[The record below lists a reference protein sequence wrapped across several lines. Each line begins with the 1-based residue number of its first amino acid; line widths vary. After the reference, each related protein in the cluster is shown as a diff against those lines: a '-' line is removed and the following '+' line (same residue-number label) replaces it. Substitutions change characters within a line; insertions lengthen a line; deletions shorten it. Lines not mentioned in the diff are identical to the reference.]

1 MYVLAYYGLFLRKE
15 MTKNHVKSFDSGY
28 SLFYKNN
35 SKFIYKNG
43 EIKLKRLLQ
52 VNGN

>member
-1 MYVLAYYGLFLRKE
+1 MCLLTMACFWEKKWPE
-15 MTKNHVKSFDSGY
+15 NHVKSFDSGY